1 MVGAFHDT
9 IGKHRS
15 FWRNVVDTCDW
26 HCCPYRTLH
35 AAEELLRL
43 FGEMGLVEVAITNP
57 FLSGGGEYRGAQAFG
72 DEDECGPAGCRA
84 GSKGV
89 RAMLRK
95 LRRASLGRSP
105 VTADKRW
112 FSRVLSE
119 VLLPDEVQ
127 GHLTSHYAAAL
138 ELMPSPSA
146 GRSRLLELGAGHCE
160 VAQMLR
166 VRGWNVHAA
175 DIEDSC
181 VAEATA
187 LGFPS
192 TRLDL
197 NEPLPFSDGSFDFV
211 VMLEVIEHVVR
222 AEAALGEVARVLSPG
237 GRLLLT
243 TPNHAFYKSRLRM
256 LKGRP
261 LGMEGDHVRFFRG
274 ARAAV

>member
-1 MVGAFHDT
+1 
-9 IGKHRS
+9 
-15 FWRNVVDTCDW
+15 
-26 HCCPYRTLH
+26 
-35 AAEELLRL
+35 
-43 FGEMGLVEVAITNP
+43 
-57 FLSGGGEYRGAQAFG
+57 
-72 DEDECGPAGCRA
+72 
-84 GSKGV
+84 
-89 RAMLRK
+89 
-95 LRRASLGRSP
+95 
-105 VTADKRW
+105 
-112 FSRVLSE
+112 
-119 VLLPDEVQ
+119 LPDVVR
-127 GHLTSHYAAAL
+127 GHATSHYAAAL
-138 ELMPSPSA
+138 EIMPPP
-146 GRSRLLELGAGHCE
+146 RSGHARLLELGAGHCE

-166 VRGWNVHAA
+166 SLEWGVHAA

-261 LGMEGDHVRFFRG
+261 LGMEGDHVRFFVKAQLESLLAAAGFRII
-274 ARAAV
+274 ARNSAGHLPLMDGRWVRKLAGRKRVLCRVPERLEPSCAINFVWLAERTG